1 MLAGDTLRAAHPPRK
16 LLAAAELLELGLP
29 GHGARV

>member
-1 MLAGDTLRAAHPPRK
+1 VLARHALLAAHPPRE